1 MADDPAEPPKSPL
14 APQPLGDVG
23 TNQQVLQNPLD
34 DRRRRFA
41 EMVSGT
47 VEPPLPLRAEAGF
60 SDGKVRVV
68 ELVTAE
74 NAQPI
79 SLEPVNLE
87 VKMPDLGTP
96 ALTDVSRASTAIG
109 RAVLL
114 NSQTLQLV
122 AMTFRAA
129 LDDAIEQLKEK
140 RLNEDDAHARI
151 DELED
156 LKRRVETFLGVASAF
171 TADKGDEKAVVAARF
186 SFMGGLRNIWEK
198 RHLQI
203 ADWTMITSGATILCL
218 TGPVPAIIM
227 GTVVGGPR
235 VAEVLKAFFESL
247 KGSKG

>member
-1 MADDPAEPPKSPL
+1 
-14 APQPLGDVG
+14 
-23 TNQQVLQNPLD
+23 
-34 DRRRRFA
+34 
-41 EMVSGT
+41 MVSGT

-96 ALTDVSRASTAIG
+96 ALTEVSRASTAVG

-140 RLNEDDAHARI
+140 RLNDAHARI

-186 SFMGGLRNIWEK
+186 SFMDGFRNIWEK

-203 ADWTMITSGATILCL
+203 ADWTLITSGATILCL
-218 TGPVPAIIM
+218 TGP
-227 GTVVGGPR
+227 T
-235 VAEVLKAFFESL
+235 S
-247 KGSKG
+247 